1 MATEAQVSANRANAQ
16 KSTGPRTAE
25 GKAAVAQ
32 NALTHGLM
40 ARAAVLQGE
49 EWEEYTSFHEGMI
62 QELYPDG
69 VQEEELAERYQNAVF
84 ETLYD
89 QYAAEQVQTP
99 APADPVPSVASDPVL
114 GRMLVADFSGDRVL
128 ERALLYERR
137 IESSLHRACADLR
150 QLRRQPVTS
159 ARAGGSSL
167 DRRWADAEEKGWGR
181 RGQGEVSSVK
191 CQVSRQLPVGI
202 AAARGIG
209 VPPMPHGRDAHA
221 TMASAQPVSAG
232 GRPWTRRSRRSSRS
246 ENGTPRRPR
255 PSAGTADRSHRTGIS
270 DSLVLPERGLLHV
283 RASRRAPIWA
293 AAGGHAGYGRSLS

>member
-1 MATEAQVSANRANAQ
+1 MATEAQVNANRSNAQ
-16 KSTGPRTAE
+16 KSTGPRTEE

-32 NALTHGLM
+32 NALKHGLM

-49 EWEEYTSFHEGMI
+49 EWEEYTCFHENMM

-69 VQEEELAERYQNAVF
+69 LQEEELAERIVGLYWRLRRAERYQNAVF

-89 QYAAEQVQTP
+89 QYAAEKVEAP

-159 ARAGGSSL
+159 ARTGGSSL
-167 DRRWADAEEKGWGR
+167 DRRWAEAEEQRWGS
-181 RGQGEVSSVK
+181 RGQ
-191 CQVSRQLPVGI
+191 VGSGPDP
-202 AAARGIG
+202 AGPAGA
-209 VPPMPHGRDAHA
+209 AHA
-221 TMASAQPVSAG
+221 ALAPWEPGSEFDTAWRRNRRWNPPIPPSPDRLPAATSAEPPPRASAG
-232 GRPWTRRSRRSSRS
+232 GKTVDEKLQEILAIARRDAEAAEAECR
-246 ENGTPRRPR
+246 NG
-255 PSAGTADRSHRTGIS
+255 
-270 DSLVLPERGLLHV
+270 
-283 RASRRAPIWA
+283 
-293 AAGGHAGYGRSLS
+293 

>member
-1 MATEAQVSANRANAQ
+1 MATEAQVNANRANAQ

-49 EWEEYTSFHEGMI
+49 EWEEYTSFHENLI

-69 VQEEELAERYQNAVF
+69 VQEEELAERIVGLYWRLRRAERYQNAVF

-89 QYAAEQVQTP
+89 KYAAEKVETP

-137 IESSLHRACADLR
+137 IENSLHRACADLR

-159 ARAGGSSL
+159 ARTGGASL
-167 DRRWADAEEKGWGR
+167 DWAWADSEGEGWDR
-181 RGQGEVSSVK
+181 RGQGEVSSWRGHV
-191 CQVSRQLPVGI
+191 CSEPGP
-202 AAARGIG
+202 AATASAAG
-209 VPPMPHGRDAHA
+209 VPLGSGGSGSEFDAA
-221 TMASAQPVSAG
+221 
-232 GRPWTRRSRRSSRS
+232 WRRSRTWNPPVPPLPDGLAGPAVRAPA
-246 ENGTPRRPR
+246 EP
-255 PSAGTADRSHRTGIS
+255 PSAGRTDVAEDLGEILSLAHR
-270 DSLVLPERGLLHV
+270 DAE
-283 RASRRAPIWA
+283 AAESRDE
-293 AAGGHAGYGRSLS
+293 

>member
-1 MATEAQVSANRANAQ
+1 MASEAQVNANRANAQ

-25 GKAAVAQ
+25 GKAVVAQ

-49 EWEEYTSFHEGMI
+49 EWEEYTSFREGMI

-69 VQEEELAERYQNAVF
+69 VQEEELAERIVGLYWRLRRAERYQNAVF

-99 APADPVPSVASDPVL
+99 ERADPVSAVASDPVL
-114 GRMLVADFSGDRVL
+114 GRMLVADFSGERVL

-159 ARAGGSSL
+159 ARTGGSSL
-167 DRRWADAEEKGWGR
+167 DRRWAEAEEQGWGR
-181 RGQGEVSSVK
+181 RGPAAPALARPASADRTEAREKLLGILSRVCRSVEGAEPPSP
-191 CQVSRQLPVGI
+191 SRP
-202 AAARGIG
+202 G
-209 VPPMPHGRDAHA
+209 VPDTMDEILAQAKRDA
-221 TMASAQPVSAG
+221 
-232 GRPWTRRSRRSSRS
+232 
-246 ENGTPRRPR
+246 E
-255 PSAGTADRSHRTGIS
+255 
-270 DSLVLPERGLLHV
+270 
-283 RASRRAPIWA
+283 A
-293 AAGGHAGYGRSLS
+293 AEAECRNE